1 MFNTSLI
8 KQYIKKL
15 KFHVNSL
22 LLPLLDLFYLQ
33 SFLYKNLMKTLTFL
47 PLRIYKYKNK
57 NKRELNKILK
67 IRKNHST
74 KYIK

>member
-33 SFLYKNLMKTLTFL
+33 SFLYKNHTLGVMNFL
-47 PLRIYKYKNK
+47 
-57 NKRELNKILK
+57 ILDS
-67 IRKNHST
+67 IPIPDSSDST
-74 KYIK
+74 HDSGTQYF